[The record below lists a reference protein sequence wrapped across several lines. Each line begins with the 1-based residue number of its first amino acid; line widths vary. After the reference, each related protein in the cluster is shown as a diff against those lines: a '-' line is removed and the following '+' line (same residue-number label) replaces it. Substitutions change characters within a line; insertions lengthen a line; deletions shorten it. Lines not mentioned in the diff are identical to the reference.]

1 MPKHLLSTTAG
12 SDQTNPALLR
22 QHPPHFISA
31 SSFFFLPPP
40 PSLIS
45 AIEYAEG
52 TSDISLICRQADIY
66 AVLKLIW
73 HHCFGCWVKVAGGIK
88 GLRPPKTDG
97 GVSAMPPSERKKEKK
112 CFHPSGRGK
121 TQKCAGARRPTT
133 AAARNLLATHGCQGK
148 ARWRGAEA
156 PYGTEAQMV

>member
-31 SSFFFLPPP
+31 SSFLFFYLP

-45 AIEYAEG
+45 AIEYAGG
-52 TSDISLICRQADIY
+52 TSDISLICRQPDIY

-88 GLRPPKTDG
+88 GSCARQRRMEEFLRCHQ
-97 GVSAMPPSERKKEKK
+97 VKEKK
-112 CFHPSGRGK
+112 KKNVFIR
-121 TQKCAGARRPTT
+121 
-133 AAARNLLATHGCQGK
+133 AAAERRRN
-148 ARWRGAEA
+148 A
-156 PYGTEAQMV
+156 PGPSDRQQLPLGIF